1 MKSYRKELIF
11 AFPEQHA
18 VENITDKVS
27 ECVTASGVKEGL
39 CLVNAMNVTA
49 SVYINDDDVG
59 LKQDFEEWLDRLAPH
74 DPENQHHLS
83 NTGEKNA
90 DSHLKRTIMGRE
102 VVIAITHGKLDL
114 GTWEN
119 VMFYDFDGR
128 RKKEALVKIIGE

>member
-1 MKSYRKELIF
+1 MKSYRKELVF

-18 VENITDKVS
+18 VENITVKVTD
-27 ECVTASGVKEGL
+27 CVSASGIKEGL

-49 SVYINDDDVG
+49 SVYINDDDQG
-59 LKQDFEEWLDRLAPH
+59 LKQDFEDWLDRLAPH

-119 VMFYDFDGR
+119 IMFYDFDGR

>member
-1 MKSYRKELIF
+1 MKSYRKELVF

-18 VENITDKVS
+18 VENITAKVS
-27 ECVTASGVKEGL
+27 DCVSASGVREGL

-49 SVYINDDDVG
+49 SVYINDDDQG
-59 LKQDFEEWLDRLAPH
+59 LKQDFEDWLDRLAPH

-114 GTWEN
+114 GTWKN
-119 VMFYDFDGR
+119 IMFYDFDGR